1 MPNAERGSIE
11 APTGTVGPSIRDDGQ
26 VLVLYEPNAASGGR
40 PSPREVDDFRCGMLT
55 GLSTPSCS
63 V

>member
-26 VLVLYEPNAASGGR
+26 VLVLHEPNAASGGR
-40 PSPREVDDFRCGMLT
+40 PSPREVGGSGMLT